1 MSRRKSRII
10 APEWARRIEQLRHR
24 LKISQG
30 ELARRLQC
38 SAMTVSRW
46 ERGLLA
52 PSADYYVQLGKL
64 AGKADCWFFWEHA
77 GIQIADV
84 VRALPSKFLATLPAS
99 GLEPAGAG
107 VGSKRDAAGRTSTVA
122 IPLRKI
128 TAGTHGISGDK
139 RFSLEG
145 IPTRNLLG
153 APKDW
158 VPNPAYTSLLRV
170 RGHSMEP
177 LLRDGDI
184 VAVDSFQTDSEALD
198 GKVVVVSSEE
208 KGLSVSRFRR
218 YQNLHVLESYNPEYE
233 PVVLDKENNFRIL
246 GRVLWWISAAP

>member
-1 MSRRKSRII
+1 MPKRKSII
-10 APEWARRIEQLRHR
+10 TPEWARRIEQLRHR

-30 ELARRLQC
+30 ELARRMQC
-38 SAMTVSRW
+38 SAMTISRW

-84 VRALPSKFLATLPAS
+84 VRALPSKFLGKLPAS
-99 GLEPAGAG
+99 NLESTSAGIGGKRELSGRGNTVPVPMRRG
-107 VGSKRDAAGRTSTVA
+107 V
-122 IPLRKI
+122 
-128 TAGTHGISGDK
+128 AGTHGHGGDK
-139 RFSLEG
+139 HYSLDG
-145 IPTRNLLG
+145 MPARGLVG
-153 APKDW
+153 APSDW
-158 VPNPAYTSLLRV
+158 VPNPTYTSMLRV

-177 LLRDGDI
+177 LLHDGDI
-184 VAVDSFQTDSEALD
+184 LAVDSFQTDRETLD
-198 GKVVVVSSEE
+198 GKIVVVSNEE

-218 YQNLHVLESYNPEYE
+218 YQNLQVLESYNQEYQ
-233 PVVLDKENNFRIL
+233 PVVLDKKNNFRIL